1 MVPVLYMQLGD
12 VIWKISADGSW
23 QRVAD
28 DEELLDGVQLV
39 RQQVQELGEDVQLSD
54 NQITAIERELSQ
66 TLDNLSNNIVNS
78 QGTVDTISSSS
89 SDSGGFVIALK
100 ATLDE
105 TIARAGF
112 DTRPGLFDT
121 QESRPETTMLD
132 ILSDQAQLTVEILDG
147 GDGYE
152 NQFEVPDVTIV
163 GTATDVRDGRVVQI
177 TITDQDANTIQ
188 VQATTQDGQ
197 YSVSGVVLT
206 ELVEGPLVV
215 TAVVYDNVGNSI
227 SANDG
232 TIKDTL
238 ASITVEADGFGDD
251 YLNAQEVGSSI
262 YLGTVTNVESG
273 QPINWVITDEQGNT
287 LSGTSAVDAVGVWDV
302 NRIRLRLDEPMIE
315 GGYK

>member
-12 VIWKISADGSW
+12 VVWKIFADGSW

-28 DEELLDGVQLV
+28 DEELLDGIQLV
-39 RQQVQELGEDVQLSD
+39 RQEIQELGEDVQLSET
-54 NQITAIERELSQ
+54 QIAAIERELSQ
-66 TLDNLSNNIVNS
+66 TLNNLSNNIVNS

-121 QESRPETTMLD
+121 QESRPETTTLD
-132 ILSDQAQLTVEILDG
+132 ILSDQAQLTVQILDG

-152 NQFEVPDVTIV
+152 NQFEVPDVTIL
-163 GTATDVRDGRVVQI
+163 GRAADVRDGRVVLI
-177 TITDQDANTIQ
+177 TITDQDGNTVQ
-188 VQATTQDGQ
+188 AQATTQDEQ

-215 TAVVYDNVGNSI
+215 TAVI
-227 SANDG
+227 SDDFG
-232 TIKDTL
+232 
-238 ASITVEADGFGDD
+238 GFV
-251 YLNAQEVGSSI
+251 AEFS
-262 YLGTVTNVESG
+262 
-273 QPINWVITDEQGNT
+273 
-287 LSGTSAVDAVGVWDV
+287 
-302 NRIRLRLDEPMIE
+302 
-315 GGYK
+315 